1 MTEKTTYY
9 ALLLEGDTEDS
20 PSGIA
25 RRRTTDNGDVRD
37 ESFKKDGSWESTS
50 VIAGAKR
57 GDMTFDLV
65 EISEAEA
72 DRIVERFRAR
82 WGAQE

>member
-9 ALLLEGDTEDS
+9 ALLLDGDTQES
-20 PSGIA
+20 PSGLA
-25 RRRTTDNGDVRD
+25 RRRTTDTGEFGD
-37 ESFKKDGSWESTS
+37 ESFKKDGSWEYTS

-57 GDMTFDLV
+57 GDMTFELV
-65 EISEAEA
+65 EISEEEA
-72 DRIVERFRAR
+72 NRIVERFRER